1 MNRRS
6 SHCRLLRSLLALA
19 LVTPVSLHAQ
29 QRYHFFDDV
38 WLPNSA
44 LQAAVGIPDIDGDEV
59 SEFAVTRR
67 YHRNGYERAV
77 VNIYSGA
84 DQKLIRVIH
93 HDGEHSWEEDF
104 GWALGSGD
112 IDGDGVDELLVGWP
126 SREAIVPYDVET
138 WEKKP
143 FYHWRSPTHGFL
155 GSRLASGF
163 DVDGDGCEDVVA
175 GAPGAINEKGD
186 YNAGAA
192 LLFSGRTGEVL
203 WEYGETQVGEGFP
216 YGGVA
221 VLDDADG
228 DGVTD
233 FLFGSPHYGFSDLGS
248 GRVVLISGRTG
259 QVVEEWFGD
268 EKEVNFGV
276 AVFSFGDLN
285 GDGLSDF
292 GADTFRELDW
302 LGNRHVL
309 NVYHAGRHKPV
320 IQIRERL
327 SGQRY
332 MSWTPAKTVQDM
344 DGDHRRDLGMIVTYE
359 PYQERP
365 ESHGLFF
372 SSRTGELLWHW
383 REKPGGRRF
392 WVVANLFEIGDLTGD
407 GQNEMLLLSKNKNDQ
422 PRSLHVYS
430 RPSVLYGEL
439 EATTRKH
446 EVELFVPGHAGGL
459 FQVFASSSRKDGILI
474 GRRRLPLDPGPL
486 FEWSRELFVHGYLDA
501 EGRALVDLHPLL
513 GPDSDPAGSPQVF
526 VAWLGYD
533 STYPDNVRVIS
544 NALKIEH

>member
-1 MNRRS
+1 MNRMS
-6 SHCRLLRSLLALA
+6 IHCRLLRSLLALT

-29 QRYHFFDDV
+29 QRYHFYDDV
-38 WLPNSA
+38 WFEKSGLV
-44 LQAAVGIPDIDGDEV
+44 QAIEIPDIDRDGV
-59 SEFAVTRR
+59 AEFAVTR
-67 YHRNGYERAV
+67 GYIETYPRHV
-77 VNIYSGA
+77 VNIYAGA
-84 DQKLIRVIH
+84 DQKLTKVLH
-93 HDGEHSWEEDF
+93 HDGEHPWEEDF
-104 GWALGSGD
+104 GWSLATGD
-112 IDGDGVDELLVGWP
+112 IDGDGVAELLVGWP
-126 SREAIVPYDVET
+126 SRKAVISYDVHT
-138 WEKKP
+138 WQPKSL
-143 FYHWRSPTHGFL
+143 YQWRSPADYSHL
-155 GSRLASGF
+155 GSVVASGF
-163 DVDGDGCEDVVA
+163 DLDGDDCEDVVV
-175 GAPGAINEKGD
+175 GVPGAHNDGGQV
-186 YNAGAA
+186 NAGAA
-192 LLFSGRTGEVL
+192 LLFSGRRGEVL
-203 WEYGETQVGEGFP
+203 WKFGDTRGGEGFP
-216 YGGVA
+216 RGVA

-228 DGVTD
+228 DGATD
-233 FLFGSPHYGFSDLGS
+233 FLFGSPNQYPF
-248 GRVVLISGRTG
+248 GRMVLVSGRTG

-268 EKEVNFGV
+268 EKEVSLGV

-309 NVYHAGRHKPV
+309 NVYHAGRHQPV

-332 MSWTPAKTVQDM
+332 MSWSPAKTVQDM

-372 SSRTGELLWHW
+372 SSLTGELLWHW
-383 REKPGGRRF
+383 GEKLGGTRF
-392 WVVANLFEIGDLTGD
+392 AVKPELFEIGDLTGD
-407 GQNEMLLLSKNKNDQ
+407 GQNEILLRPLRKDD
-422 PRSLHVYS
+422 PRPLWVYS

-446 EVELFVPGHAGGL
+446 EVELFAPGHAGGL
-459 FQVFASSSRKDGILI
+459 FQVFASSSRKEGIAI
-474 GRRRLPLDPGPL
+474 GRRRLALDQGPL

-513 GPDSDPAGSPQVF
+513 GPDSDPAGSPEVF

-544 NALKIEH
+544 NTLKIED